1 MVFTKQDFLDFKF
14 GGHWAS
20 EYGLIRVSN
29 SKRYDA
35 NITPTLTDKTV
46 EVPGNDGMYFFSTYH
61 KQRQFTVNVAFD
73 HVTEVQLR
81 AIRVWL
87 SGKEIKDLIFVE
99 DLEKNASDIPQED
112 RGRKY
117 HAKVTGAPSF
127 KYVPFDETNR
137 ESSTNVTPTSPSSDP
152 LTSQVIYKGEGTVQ
166 FTCYDPYAYS
176 IEQFNAAD
184 DPTVGGEVP
193 TPFILTTSDSV
204 NANTTITISN
214 GGNIL
219 SSITITNQT
228 STNVEWNSNT
238 GIVKD
243 GTSPIAFLG
252 NSMILLPVGAEISI
266 TISGTSGLTC
276 NLIYYN
282 RYY

>member
-14 GGHWAS
+14 GDHWAS
-20 EYGLIRVSN
+20 EHGLIRVSN

-35 NITPTLTDKTV
+35 NIAPTLTDKTV

-87 SGKEIKDLIFVE
+87 SGKEIKDLIFAE
-99 DLEKNASDIPQED
+99 DLEKNASGVPQED
-112 RGRKY
+112 KGRKY

-137 ESSTNVTPTSPSSDP
+137 ESSTNVTPTSSSSDP
-152 LTSQVIYKGEGTVQ
+152 LTSQVIYKGEGTIQ

-184 DPTVGGEVP
+184 NPTVGGEVS
-193 TPFILTTSDSV
+193 TPFILTTEGGVS
-204 NANTTITISN
+204 ANTTITIKD
-214 GGNIL
+214 GNTTL

-228 STNVEWNSNT
+228 TTGVEWNSNT

-243 GTSPIAFLG
+243 SPGPIAFTG
-252 NSMILLPVGAEISI
+252 NSMVLLPVGADLSI
-266 TISGTSGLTC
+266 TGPASVLT
-276 NLIYYN
+276 YYN

>member
-1 MVFTKQDFLDFKF
+1 MVYTKQDFLDFKF
-14 GGHWAS
+14 GDHWAS
-20 EYGLIRVSN
+20 EYGLTRVSN
-29 SKRYDA
+29 GKRYDA

-99 DLEKNASDIPQED
+99 DLEKDASGILQED

-127 KYVPFDETNR
+127 KYVPFDEIS
-137 ESSTNVTPTSPSSDP
+137 EHLSTNVTSTSSSSDS
-152 LTSQVIYKGEGTVQ
+152 LTSQVIYKGEGTIQ

-176 IEQFNAAD
+176 IEQLNATNN
-184 DPTVGGEVP
+184 PIVGGEVD
-193 TPFILTTSDSV
+193 TPFILTTNNLV
-204 NANTTITISN
+204 GANTTITIRN
-214 GGNIL
+214 GGNTL
-219 SSITITNQT
+219 SSITIFNQT
-228 STNVEWNSNT
+228 ASAVEWNSNT

-243 GTSPIAFLG
+243 STGPIAFTG
-252 NSMILLPVGAEISI
+252 NSMVLLPVGANLSI
-266 TISGTSGLTC
+266 TGPASVLT
-276 NLIYYN
+276 YYN